1 MKEGLYHFGLV
12 LLSYFCRKNGL
23 ILVVND
29 SLISFLCHFGI
40 FFSRLAELTQDRIMW
55 ALCAYERWRMHR
67 NHLFDIRVAGPVTR
81 KNQQVDSMD
90 VSAKNYSVL
99 TEDVCDFLCEIKKE

>member
-1 MKEGLYHFGLV
+1 MRGGE
-12 LLSYFCRKNGL
+12 C
-23 ILVVND
+23 
-29 SLISFLCHFGI
+29 
-40 FFSRLAELTQDRIMW
+40 T
-55 ALCAYERWRMHR
+55 HR
-67 NHLFDIRVAGPVTR
+67 NHLFDIIVAGPVTR